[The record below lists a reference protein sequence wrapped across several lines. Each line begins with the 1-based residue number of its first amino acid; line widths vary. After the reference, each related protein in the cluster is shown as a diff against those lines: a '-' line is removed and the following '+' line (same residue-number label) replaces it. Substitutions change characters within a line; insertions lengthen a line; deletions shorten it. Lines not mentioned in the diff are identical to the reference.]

1 MVSSVVDKKE
11 VVIRLV
17 VVVMVDSLY
26 VDSVEGT
33 SEEILMLVLEVFTP
47 DEK

>member
-17 VVVMVDSLY
+17 VVVMVDS
-26 VDSVEGT
+26 VEGT
-33 SEEILMLVLEVFTP
+33 SEEILKLVLEVFTP

>member
-17 VVVMVDSLY
+17 VVVMVDSLN

-33 SEEILMLVLEVFTP
+33 SEEILKLVLEVFTP

>member
-33 SEEILMLVLEVFTP
+33 SEEILKLVLEVFTP

>member
-17 VVVMVDSLY
+17 VFVMVDSLN

-33 SEEILMLVLEVFTP
+33 SEEILKLVLEVFTP